1 MPDPT
6 DLGIAEFRD
15 IAERALPRW
24 GIAPRR
30 LEFISNAENC
40 AFRVVG
46 SDGGVFVLRV
56 HRPGY
61 HSLEELESER
71 TWTRALNDAGI
82 SAPVGRRTLE
92 GQEYAVVDTPDGE
105 SSRAVGLIEWVEG
118 TILDDELE
126 SRPDPGHVAGRF
138 EQIGDIAGRIH
149 RQSSSWNPPPG
160 FARHAFDMPG
170 FVGERP
176 FWGRFWDVPLLTTRQ
191 RALFLRAR
199 EGISEI
205 LGSYPRE
212 PRIYSLLH
220 ADLHPKNFV
229 VTDSGKLH
237 VIDFDDS
244 GFGWHMYEIAVAL
257 REFEDEPYFDSITAA
272 LVAGYR
278 TVRPLSD
285 EDLDLLPLFLVIRR
299 LASIGWAWDRPEL
312 GRRALIPR
320 LIEEA
325 CREIEAFGF

>member
-15 IAERALPRW
+15 IAERALPNW
-24 GIAPRR
+24 GIRPSR
-30 LEFISNAENC
+30 LEFVSNAENC

-61 HSLEELESER
+61 HSLNELESER
-71 TWTRALNDAGI
+71 MWTRALIETGI
-82 SAPVGRRTLE
+82 SAPVGCRTHT
-92 GQEYAVVDTPDGE
+92 GREYAVVATPDGE

-126 SRPDPGHVAGRF
+126 NRSDPGHVAARF
-138 EQIGDIAGRIH
+138 EQIGAMAARIH
-149 RQSSSWNPPPG
+149 NQSSSWDPPPG
-160 FARHAFDMPG
+160 FARHEFDVPG
-170 FVGERP
+170 FVGDRP
-176 FWGRFWDVPLLTTRQ
+176 FWGRFWDVPLLGARQ
-191 RALFLRAR
+191 RELFLRAR

-205 LGSYPRE
+205 LGAYPKD
-212 PRIYSLLH
+212 PRIYSMLH

-229 VTDSGKLH
+229 VTDTEKLH

-244 GFGWHMYEIAVAL
+244 GFGWHLYELAVAL
-257 REFEDEPYFDSITAA
+257 CEFEDEPYFDSITAA
-272 LVAGYR
+272 LAAGYR
-278 TVRPLSD
+278 AVRPLRQQ
-285 EDLDLLPLFLVIRR
+285 DLDLLPLFLVIRR
-299 LASIGWAWDRPEL
+299 LVSIGWIWDRPEL
-312 GRRALIPR
+312 GRRARIPL

-325 CREIEAFGF
+325 CREIKAFGF